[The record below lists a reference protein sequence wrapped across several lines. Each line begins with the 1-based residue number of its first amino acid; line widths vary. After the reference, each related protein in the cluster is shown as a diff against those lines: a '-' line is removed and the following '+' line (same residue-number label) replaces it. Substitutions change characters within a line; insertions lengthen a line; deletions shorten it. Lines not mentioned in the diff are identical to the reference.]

1 MDGMHRV
8 ARAALEGLPTIRARR
23 LLKMPAPDYVDV
35 PLDSLPYEEER

>member
-8 ARAALEGLPTIRARR
+8 ARAALEGLPTIQARR